1 MSAHSW
7 QPNPMLPRALRN
19 RIVIATL
26 PGLLLGLAFIWRSS
40 WISNGERRFTLF
52 DDAMISM
59 SYARTMADGFGLVWF
74 PGAPRVEGIT
84 NPLWTFLMADVHRLG
99 LEGSNASLAMMII
112 GLACI
117 FGSAVLSASITAR
130 LSPENQFAPIIT
142 AIAVSCCYPLI
153 FWTLRGMEVGF
164 LSLIGLALVL
174 TTIDLAQDPSRKGLL
189 AASAF
194 IMIGL
199 STRIDFAVLVVVCL
213 VWLFF
218 SSARKSHVV
227 LPLALTTLGS
237 LAVATIAR
245 FMYYSELLP
254 NTYTLKMTGTSLIE
268 RLQRGIITDLKLI
281 PILLVAAVALA
292 IIWSHL
298 GSVQKRI
305 AQLLTAIGISTLL
318 YSTYVGGDA
327 WEAIPNRYVVPLVL
341 TSIMVS
347 SVALKTIIDG
357 LEGATRTHVTIAA
370 VLVALSG
377 SALYFSGVSFDGTGA
392 VSEYATSRW
401 LKWGLLASCVLVLVF
416 ILRNRIRFSRLRV
429 IGLTTCG
436 LALILVGSSLVGVR
450 TWLEGDLFIHVDQ
463 QQTDVGLQLKSLTR
477 EGARIAVYFAGAP
490 IYYSQRDGID
500 LLGKSDKRVA
510 ASAPKGKFYP
520 GHNKW
525 DYEFGIQ
532 YLRPDVIEDYQN
544 KITSSTRMAP
554 RSVLNYINRNYTE
567 VCLPTSYEPVKLY
580 IRKNSDYIDRTKLR
594 SLPCV
599 NEPKQSEQKPR

>member
-1 MSAHSW
+1 MSAYSW

-26 PGLLLGLAFIWRSS
+26 PGLLLGFAFIWRSS

-59 SYARTMADGFGLVWF
+59 SYARTMADGCGLVWF

-84 NPLWTFLMADVHRLG
+84 NPLWTFLMADVHRVG
-99 LEGSNASLAMMII
+99 LEGSNASLVMMII

-130 LSPENQFAPIIT
+130 LSPENQFAPVIT

-174 TTIDLAQDPSRKGLL
+174 TTIDVAQGPSRKGLL
-189 AASAF
+189 TASLL

-218 SSARKSHVV
+218 SSARRSHVV

-245 FMYYSELLP
+245 LMYYGELLP
-254 NTYTLKMTGTSLIE
+254 NTYTLKMTGASLIE
-268 RLQRGIITDLKLI
+268 RLQRGIITDLKLL
-281 PILLVAAVALA
+281 PIVVLAAVALA

-298 GSVQKRI
+298 DSAQKRI
-305 AQLLTAIGISTLL
+305 AQLLAAIGISTLL

-341 TSIMVS
+341 ASIMVS
-347 SVALKTIIDG
+347 SVALKTIIDR
-357 LEGATRTHVTIAA
+357 LEGATRTQVTIAA
-370 VLVALSG
+370 ALVALSG
-377 SALYFSGVSFDGTGA
+377 SALFFSGVSFEGTGA
-392 VSEYATSRW
+392 LSEYETSRW

-436 LALILVGSSLVGVR
+436 LSLILLGSSFVGGR
-450 TWLEGDLFIHVDQ
+450 IWQEGEPFTAIDQRQTEAGLWLGE
-463 QQTDVGLQLKSLTR
+463 LTQPP
-477 EGARIAVYFAGAP
+477 ATIAVSWAGAP
-490 IYYSQRDGID
+490 IYYSNRAGID
-500 LLGKSDKRVA
+500 ILGKNDKKIA
-510 ASAPKGKFYP
+510 GIPAKGFFYP

-525 DYEFGIQ
+525 DYTYSIVKQ
-532 YLRPDVIEDYQN
+532 KPDVISDFVSD
-544 KITSSTRMAP
+544 IRTSIRKAAP
-554 RSVLNYINRNYTE
+554 AELRYLQSNYTAY
-567 VCLPTSYEPVKLY
+567 CLPTINAPTKIY
-580 IRKNSDYIDRTKLR
+580 IRKDSRLVNRRALPDLTCGKNTTK
-594 SLPCV
+594 
-599 NEPKQSEQKPR
+599 

>member
-1 MSAHSW
+1 MSAYSW

-84 NPLWTFLMADVHRLG
+84 NPLWTFLMADIHRVG
-99 LEGSNASLAMMII
+99 LEGSNASLVMMII

-117 FGSAVLSASITAR
+117 FGSAVLSASITSR
-130 LSPENQFAPIIT
+130 LSPQNNFAPIIA

-174 TTIDLAQDPSRKGLL
+174 TTIDLAQGPSRKGLL
-189 AASAF
+189 TASLF

-218 SSARKSHVV
+218 STARRNHVV
-227 LPLALTTLGS
+227 LPLTLTTLGS

-245 FMYYSELLP
+245 LMYYGELLP
-254 NTYTLKMTGTSLIE
+254 NTYALKMTGASLIE
-268 RLQRGIITDLKLI
+268 RLQRGIITDLKLL
-281 PILLVAAVALA
+281 PIVVLAAVALA

-298 GSVQKRI
+298 DSAQKRI
-305 AQLLTAIGISTLL
+305 AQLLAAIGLSTLL

-341 TSIMVS
+341 ASIMVS

-357 LEGATRTHVTIAA
+357 LEGATRTQVTIAA
-370 VLVALSG
+370 ALVALSG
-377 SALYFSGVSFDGTGA
+377 SALFFSGVSFEGTGA
-392 VSEYATSRW
+392 LSEYETSRW
-401 LKWGLLASCVLVLVF
+401 LKWGLLVSCALVLVF

-436 LALILVGSSLVGVR
+436 LSLILLGSSFVGGR
-450 TWLEGDLFIHVDQ
+450 IWQEGEPFTAIDQRQTEAGLWLGE
-463 QQTDVGLQLKSLTR
+463 LTQPP
-477 EGARIAVYFAGAP
+477 ATIAVSWAGAP
-490 IYYSQRDGID
+490 IYYSNRAGID
-500 LLGKSDKRVA
+500 ILGKNDKEIA
-510 ASAPKGKFYP
+510 GIPAKGFFYL

-525 DYEFGIQ
+525 DYTYSIVKQ
-532 YLRPDVIEDYQN
+532 KPDVISDFVSDI
-544 KITSSTRMAP
+544 KTSIRKAAP
-554 RSVLNYINRNYTE
+554 AELRYLQSNYSAY
-567 VCLPTSYEPVKLY
+567 CLPTINAPTKIY
-580 IRKNSDYIDRTKLR
+580 IRKDSRSVNRRALPDLTCGKNSTK
-594 SLPCV
+594 
-599 NEPKQSEQKPR
+599 